1 MKKEMKLGVFPRII
15 LNQILVFLFIYLFI
29 FIVLKLVCY
38 TNPPRGSCAKDNIV
52 EFLSYFSRTVP
63 NSADFLVEWI
73 SSYALQFFGNC
84 AFK

>member
-1 MKKEMKLGVFPRII
+1 MKLGVFPRII
-15 LNQILVFLFIYLFI
+15 LNQILVLFSFS
-29 FIVLKLVCY
+29 FSFFMLKLVCY